1 MFLGNVERRFALKS
15 VSVNYEVTG
24 ENLETTIAELNRIL
38 EAERQNMQNAHVAGA
53 PGHYRV
59 IFSVDCSRD
68 EQDEL
73 KLLLEESNVFS
84 SAATL
89 GATEHE

>member
-1 MFLGNVERRFALKS
+1 MSL
-15 VSVNYEVTG
+15 NYEVTG
-24 ENLETTIAELNRIL
+24 ESLETTIAELNRIL
-38 EAERQNMQNAHVAGA
+38 EAEQQRMQNVHVAGA

-59 IFSVDCSRD
+59 IFSVDCSGD

-73 KLLLEESNVFS
+73 KLLLEESTVFS
-84 SAATL
+84 GVATL